1 MTNWNKQSGKS
12 GSNFDTVAK
21 TNDGESLPVKTKIAE
36 MRNKLGIFTGFK
48 FDRATNK
55 EIARVAGELV
65 VNQLNA
71 EKEIAIDKIYNNVA
85 LGKRSNLKEYLQSVA
100 LTDQEL
106 LSIGE
111 DTKKKLSDTM
121 QAEVVAIVKEKKQ
134 WKEASEKLLASNEIE
149 TSDYDNLI
157 EMHELEALEL
167 IVSKRDDR
175 NTIRDTY
182 RMRLEQA
189 LKEYVERN
197 PSYK

>member
-1 MTNWNKQSGKS
+1 MTNWNRQGLKS
-12 GSNFDTVAK
+12 GSNVETVAK
-21 TNDGESLPVKTKIAE
+21 TNEGESLPVKTKIAE
-36 MRNKLGIFTGFK
+36 MRNKLGIFTGFR

-55 EIARVAGELV
+55 EIARVAGELA

-71 EKEIAIDKIYNNVA
+71 EKEIVIDKMYNDVA
-85 LGKRSNLKEYLQSVA
+85 LGKRGNLKEYLQSVA
-100 LTDQEL
+100 LKDKEI

-111 DTKKKLSDTM
+111 DTKKGLSDTM
-121 QAEVVAIVKEKKQ
+121 QAEVVVIVKEKKQ
-134 WKEASEKLLASNEIE
+134 WKEASERLLANNEIE
-149 TSDYDNLI
+149 SSDYENLI

-189 LKEYVERN
+189 LKQYVERN